1 MQRSRFTQLLL
12 LPVAMLLLLSGASV
26 AAAQS
31 VTFSGRVTSSD
42 GQPLAGANVGLVEV
56 AAGAITTE
64 QGRYSFTVAAS
75 RVSGRTVNIVARHIG
90 YKPIRAA
97 LTVAG
102 GPVTHDFSL
111 ERDILRLEETVVTGT
126 SAATSQVKTPF
137 AVSVVDNQ
145 QIKEVPASSP
155 VGALEGKVAGAE
167 IVTTNGEPG
176 SAPAIRLRSATSL
189 TGTQDPLIIVDG
201 TITRLSMADINSE
214 DIERVEVIKGAA
226 ASSLYGS
233 DAANGVIQ
241 IFTKRGA
248 NLGEGQTS
256 GTVRTEYG
264 ASTLPNIVPTNQSN
278 PYRLFDPADP
288 SKGFYNPS
296 DTTKGYVFSSGRTS
310 DADLISA
317 NPYPVYYNQ
326 YNKVFRPGVKM
337 TNYASLGRRQGPTN
351 YNVSFENEHDQ
362 GVLKLLDGYRRQNF
376 RLNVD
381 QNITDKWDMGAGA
394 FYGRSTADQTDGWNF
409 FFGMRFI
416 EPNVKIDSIVTACP
430 TGTTCSYVGQYNPRI
445 RQAPLSGNVSNPLY
459 SLQVQR
465 RNNDRDR
472 FTGTWRTSYR
482 FFDWLTGD
490 ANLGYDVASR
500 SYKQFDPFGITNS
513 TGNQSAGGLFA
524 QNENNRSYNVNVSVT
539 SVRDFSSWLHNTTK
553 LAALTEDQTNQL
565 VSVNADRLT
574 VPTVPEFPAADQ
586 TASIRP
592 NSSTE
597 VIRAR
602 DVFAVSTFEI
612 KNRYILD
619 GLVRRDQSSLF
630 GADERSAVY
639 HRLSGAWRVSQ
650 DVHIPGVDELKLRVS
665 HGTAGLRPPF
675 SAQYETF
682 DVSSGSPTKVTLG
695 NSKLKPAFSTE
706 TEYGANVN
714 FLKNFSLDY
723 TYSKKR
729 TTDEIIQVPLS
740 AATGYQSQ
748 WQNAGTLSGGTH
760 ELALGAV
767 LASSR
772 DYFWRLNITADRTR
786 QKIESLKVPPFLV
799 GPDGNTAMFRI
810 GPNQP
815 FGIIYGEKWVR
826 TPEQLQQTIDLGKLS
841 GTPADY
847 VLNED
852 GYYVRKTQYHT
863 VSEVPLRAYI
873 CDKQGAGG
881 SCASVTSNQVI
892 GDVNPDFNMGFNTTA
907 TFKGLSLN
915 ATLTWTKGGNIYNM
929 TRQWPFNELRDTVF
943 DQRNKPATSCAAN
956 WQTTD
961 PTCPYSTGRKPTS
974 YYSTFYDGITPNDYF
989 VENGTYARL
998 RELALNYS
1006 VPQKLVDRMRM
1017 SAIHSMRIGIVG
1029 RNLWTS
1035 TKYSGFD
1042 PDVSGSGG
1050 DPFSYRVDYFS
1061 YPAYRTFTGM
1071 IELGF

>member
-1 MQRSRFTQLLL
+1 MQRSWLTKVLLI
-12 LPVAMLLLLSGASV
+12 PAAMLFLLSGARI

-42 GQPLAGANVGLVEV
+42 GQPLAGVNVGLVEA

-64 QGRYSFTVAAS
+64 QGHYSFSVQAS
-75 RVSGRTVNIVARHIG
+75 RVIGRAVVLTARHIG
-90 YKPIRAA
+90 FKPMRFPV
-97 LTVAG
+97 TVSGNAI
-102 GPVTHDFSL
+102 THDFVL

-155 VGALEGKVAGAE
+155 VGALEGKVAGAAV
-167 IVTTNGEPG
+167 ITTNGEPG

-214 DIERVEVIKGAA
+214 DIERIEVIKGAA

-256 GTVRTEYG
+256 GSVRTEYG
-264 ASTLPNIVPTNQSN
+264 ESTLPNIVPTNQSN
-278 PYRLFDPADP
+278 PYKLLDPSNP
-288 SKGFYNPS
+288 SKGF
-296 DTTKGYVFSSGRTS
+296 DMSSGTRTA
-310 DADLISA
+310 DNDLISE

-326 YNKVFRPGVKM
+326 YDKVFRPGQKM
-337 TNYASLGRRQGPTN
+337 TNYVSIGRRQGQTN

-376 RLNVD
+376 RVNVD
-381 QNITDKWDMGAGA
+381 QSITPKWDMGAGA

-430 TGTTCSYVGQYNPRI
+430 AGTTCSYVGLYNPAI
-445 RQAPLSGNVSNPLY
+445 RQAPLSGNVRNPLY
-459 SLQVQR
+459 DLQVR
-465 RNNDRDR
+465 KRNNDRDR

-482 FFDWLTGD
+482 FVDWLTGD
-490 ANLGYDVASR
+490 ANVGYDVSSR
-500 SYKQFDPFGITNS
+500 AYKQFDPYGITNS
-513 TGNQSAGGLFA
+513 TGNSSAGGLYA
-524 QNENNRSYNVNVSVT
+524 QNDNNRSYNANLSLT
-539 SVRDFSSWLHNTTK
+539 SVRDFGSWLHNTTK
-553 LAALTEDQTNQL
+553 LAALTEDQTNQT
-565 VSVNADRLT
+565 VSVSADRLT
-574 VPTVPEFPAADQ
+574 VPTVPEFAAADQ
-586 TASIRP
+586 TSSIRP
-592 NSSTE
+592 GSSTE

-612 KNRYILD
+612 RNRYILD

-630 GADERSAVY
+630 GAKQRSQLY
-639 HRLSGAWRVSQ
+639 HRLSAAWRVSQ
-650 DVHIPGVDELKLRVS
+650 DVSIPGVDELKLRVS

-675 SAQYETF
+675 SAQYEVF

-695 NSKLKPAFSTE
+695 NNELKPAFSTE
-706 TEYGANVN
+706 TEYGGNVN

-729 TTDEIIQVPLS
+729 TTDEIIVVPLS
-740 AATGYQSQ
+740 AATGYVNQ

-767 LASSR
+767 LVSSR
-772 DYFWRLNITADRTR
+772 DYFWRLNVTADRTR

-799 GPDGNTAMFRI
+799 GPDGNTSMFRI

-826 TPEQLQQTIDLGKLS
+826 TPAQLQQTIQLGKLS
-841 GTPADY
+841 GTTADY
-847 VLNED
+847 VLNEE
-852 GYYVRKTQYHT
+852 GFYVRKTQYHT
-863 VSEVPLRAYI
+863 INEVPLRAWT
-873 CDKQGAGG
+873 CGKTGAGG
-881 SCASVTSNQVI
+881 SCAEVTSNQVI

-907 TFKGLSLN
+907 TYKGLALN

-943 DQRNKPATSCAAN
+943 DQRSKPATTCAAN
-956 WQTTD
+956 WQTAD

-989 VENGTYARL
+989 VENGTFARL
-998 RELALNYS
+998 REVALNYT
-1006 VPQKLVDRMRM
+1006 VPQRLVDGMRM
-1017 SAIHSMRIGIVG
+1017 KSIHSMRIGIVG

-1061 YPAYRTFTGM
+1061 YPSYRTFTGM
-1071 IELGF
+1071 VELGF